1 MRVGKIS
8 GLTMALALLW
18 ICSPVFGENKPANI
32 WASAQFNKA
41 SVAVGE
47 PLLVTITV
55 YTSTWFTSPP
65 KFSEI
70 QVPDAIMVEYEQRT
84 GSMRKTIGNK
94 SYPAIEKKFLVYPL
108 KEGENILPSLTIITE
123 SPAEGDYKG
132 KRRVIKSPERSF
144 QVRPTPGG
152 VQMDQWLTAYNVIL
166 TEHWD
171 RIPEELRQGDVLD
184 RRISIQATGALAAL
198 IPPLELAG
206 TGFGNVY
213 PREPV
218 LNNVQ
223 NQSSFTGTRTETWTY
238 LMESQ
243 GSYTIPGIT
252 VSWYD
257 PVSKKV
263 KSAAIESRKITIVA
277 NPDMAFLLTM
287 QDSLQAVLETGEG
300 DVQEAFEWMGLNW
313 WQLIVAVLSLLI
325 VLYLIYSLVR
335 RIVSTL
341 RARKAAAIES
351 EERYFEDFVKVSRE
365 GNPALVLGALHAWY
379 DRFREDRYGPV
390 FGDFIC
396 ATGDPELRTQF
407 MELEGILFGHSD
419 PGSWSGR
426 ELATLVTR
434 HRKSM
439 SGTSKPNTRGEL
451 PLLNPGKEEALSCLK
466 SNESNAG

>member
-1 MRVGKIS
+1 MKVGRIS

-18 ICSPVFGENKPANI
+18 ICSPVFGDNKPANI
-32 WASAQFNKA
+32 WASVQFNKG
-41 SVAVGE
+41 SVVVGE
-47 PLLVTITV
+47 PLLVNITV

-70 QVPDAIMVEYEQRT
+70 QVPEAIMVEYEQRT

-94 SYPAIEKKFLVYPL
+94 SYPAIEKKFIVYPL
-108 KEGENILPSLTIITE
+108 KEGENILPSLTIVTE

-132 KRRVIKSPERSF
+132 KRRVIKSPQRSF
-144 QVRPTPGG
+144 QVTPTPDG
-152 VQMDQWLTAYNVIL
+152 VQMDQWLTAYDVIL
-166 TEHWD
+166 TEHWAKV
-171 RIPEELRQGDVLD
+171 PEELRQGDVLD

-238 LMESQ
+238 LMESE
-243 GSYTIPGIT
+243 GSYTIPGMT

-263 KSAAIESRKITIVA
+263 KSAVIESREITIVA

-287 QDSLQAVLETGEG
+287 QDSMQAVLETEEGE
-300 DVQEAFEWMGLNW
+300 VQEALQWMGLNW
-313 WQLIVAVLSLLI
+313 WQLIVAVISLLI

-335 RIVSTL
+335 GLITSL

-365 GNPALVLGALHAWY
+365 GSPASVLDALHAWY
-379 DRFREDRYGPV
+379 DRYRKDRYGPV

-396 ATGDPELRTQF
+396 ATGDPELRIQF
-407 MELEGILFGHSD
+407 MELEGILFGSTD
-419 PGSWSGR
+419 PGTWSGR
-426 ELATLVTR
+426 ELAALVAR
-434 HRKSM
+434 YRKSM
-439 SGTSKPNTRGEL
+439 SGTSKLNTREKL
-451 PLLNPGKEEALSCLK
+451 PLLNPGKEEALTCQK
-466 SNESNAG
+466 RDDKDAG